1 MINADVINE
10 FQLYAGL
17 PLFALIVLS
26 ASGACVFL
34 LALAYCLCGEGKGRF
49 TATSCISNAL
59 VKFRWHIWLL
69 ITTDLF
75 LISNHLLVRGR
86 AVGIWDVDGY
96 FYPYYVLVADYA
108 RAGRFVHWNPWSNGG
123 VPILGDPTL
132 GIFSPLNFII
142 GLITGG
148 TSSGFIFYW
157 LLMWW
162 LGGFGMFM
170 LARHLNAPSWGACV
184 VALGFLFC
192 GAYTG
197 NAEHTPWITS
207 FSFLPLIIWRL
218 DYALSSRKLWPAVEA
233 GALWGLSALAG
244 YPGLIIITGC
254 FSALW
259 VVGRWLFAESSG
271 VECKMDSANSAV
283 KIRQR
288 PAHWFVFSPLV
299 LMLLVGWA
307 VLSPAYVAFFVEG
320 AGTHSR
326 VGALDREWAVSSN
339 ALHPGA
345 LSTFAS
351 PYLTIVK
358 LSDQMTGTNQLWPYT
373 DVSCSSVYS
382 GAVISALALLAL
394 FRRPRDTWRWWLI
407 ALAALSL
414 ACALGQALPLRGW
427 LYDWFYPMRFFRNA
441 AFFRFYYLFAVSVLA
456 LLATRDL
463 DIAIRHSA
471 EGTWSRFLAASL
483 CVASAALFVF
493 VTFTSLP
500 FVTRPITF
508 ILGFVHAL
516 WVWLGVCCAAFIGW
530 KLPSPSRQWAFPV
543 LLLALAGSDAFL
555 TSTISKQTMINT
567 RPDYVNRWQRL
578 DKEHSPVLDL
588 THNGFLREELSCYP
602 NPPCK
607 ELNNDQLITKVP
619 VFNSYVSYNDFHL
632 EMVSHLIL
640 KQMAVGGERV
650 WFSRDVGQV
659 QPTRSNFEAFVRRT
673 EILGEPPIVVHAP
686 EELLRL
692 GAPAT
697 EVLARPTD
705 GNASNDASAGIAD
718 QIAQIERL
726 PASEKIAVDLF
737 KYLPDELVFNV
748 QCPTDGWLLVTDRWA
763 RSWRA
768 EVNGKPV
775 AVYGGNFIFRAVQVT
790 EGQNSIR
797 FIYRPFG
804 FPWLVIISWGTLAGV
819 ICYSLYYGLYKWTV
833 SSPQTEMGGER
844 DDIPLARHTDPTH

>member
-1 MINADVINE
+1 
-10 FQLYAGL
+10 
-17 PLFALIVLS
+17 
-26 ASGACVFL
+26 
-34 LALAYCLCGEGKGRF
+34 
-49 TATSCISNAL
+49 
-59 VKFRWHIWLL
+59 L

-75 LISNHLLVRGR
+75 LICNHLLVRGL

-108 RAGRFVHWNPWSNGG
+108 RAGHFVHWNPWSNAG
-123 VPILGDPTL
+123 VPILSDPTL

-170 LARHLNAPSWGACV
+170 LARHLQAPPWGACV
-184 VALGFLFC
+184 VALGFFFC

-218 DYALSSRKLWPAVEA
+218 DYGLSSHKLWPAVEA
-233 GALWGLSALAG
+233 GGLWGLSALAG

-271 VECKMDSANSAV
+271 VECETTNATSVVKMG
-283 KIRQR
+283 QR
-288 PAHWFVFSPLV
+288 PTFGFVIFPLV
-299 LMLLVGWA
+299 LLLLIGLV

-326 VGALDREWAVSSN
+326 VGALDREWALSSN

-373 DVSCSSVYS
+373 DVSCSSIYS

-463 DIAIRHSA
+463 DIAIRHPA
-471 EGTWSRFLAASL
+471 DRTWSRFLVASL
-483 CVASAALFVF
+483 CVASASLFVF
-493 VTFTSLP
+493 VTFTGRQ
-500 FVTRPITF
+500 FVTSKITL
-508 ILGFVHAL
+508 ILGSVHAV

-530 KLPSPSRQWAFPV
+530 RLTSRSRQWALPV

-555 TSTISKQTMINT
+555 TGTLSKQTMINT

-578 DKEHSPVLDL
+578 DKDHSAALEL
-588 THNGFLREELSCYP
+588 AHNGLLREEISCYP

-619 VFNSYVSYNDFHL
+619 VLNSYISYNDFHR
-632 EMVSHLIL
+632 EMVSHPIL
-640 KQMAVGGERV
+640 KRTAVGADRI
-650 WFSRDVGQV
+650 WFSRDVRQV
-659 QPTRSNFEAFVRRT
+659 QPTRSNFVTFVRRT
-673 EILGEPPIVVHAP
+673 EILGESPLVVHAP
-686 EELLRL
+686 EDLLRL

-697 EVLARPTD
+697 EVLSRPTD
-705 GNASNDASAGIAD
+705 GDSLNDVKTGNAD

-726 PASEKIAVDLF
+726 PPAEKIAIDLV
-737 KYLPDELVFNV
+737 KYVPDELVFNV

-775 AVYGGNFIFRAVQVT
+775 SVYGGNFIFRAVQVT
-790 EGQNSIR
+790 GGQNSIR
-797 FIYRPFG
+797 FTYLPFG

-819 ICYSLYYGLYKWTV
+819 ACYSVYSGLRSRPSLPIPKDSITGV
-833 SSPQTEMGGER
+833 AATLPR
-844 DDIPLARHTDPTH
+844 DT

>member
-10 FQLYAGL
+10 FQLYARL
-17 PLFALIVLS
+17 PLFAFIVLS
-26 ASGACVFL
+26 GSGACVL
-34 LALAYCLCGEGKGRF
+34 LLVLAYYLFTGVGGRF
-49 TATSCISNAL
+49 TSFISDAL
-59 VKFRWHIWLL
+59 VKFRWPIWVL

-75 LISNHLLVRGR
+75 LISNHLLVRGL

-108 RAGRFVHWNPWSNGG
+108 RAGRFVYWNPWANAGL
-123 VPILGDPTL
+123 PILGDPTL

-148 TSSGFIFYW
+148 TSAGFIFYW

-170 LARHLNAPSWGACV
+170 LARHLQAPAWGGCV

-218 DYALSSRKLWPAVEA
+218 DSALALRKLRPACEA

-259 VVGRWLFAESSG
+259 VVGRWTFPEFSGSECES
-271 VECKMDSANSAV
+271 KSANSA
-283 KIRQR
+283 IEMRQR
-288 PAHWFVFSPLV
+288 PALWCVFCSLV
-299 LMLLVGWA
+299 LMLLIGVV
-307 VLSPAYVAFFVEG
+307 VLLPAYVAFFVEG
-320 AGTHSR
+320 AGTHER
-326 VGALDREWAVSSN
+326 VGALSRQWLLWKNS
-339 ALHPGA
+339 LHPGA

-358 LSDQMTGTNQLWPYT
+358 LYDHMSGTNQLWPYT
-373 DVSCSSVYS
+373 DVS
-382 GAVISALALLAL
+382 SASIYAGTSIPVLAL
-394 FRRPRDTWRWWLI
+394 FALLRRPRHGWRWWLVG
-407 ALAALSL
+407 LGALSL

-441 AFFRFYYLFAVSVLA
+441 AIFRFYYLFAVSVLA

-463 DIAIRHSA
+463 DIAIRHSVDR
-471 EGTWSRFLAASL
+471 TWSRFLAASL
-483 CVASAALFVF
+483 CVTSAALFVF
-493 VTFTSLP
+493 VTFTGLP
-500 FVTRPITF
+500 FVTRKIIL
-508 ILGFVHAL
+508 ILGSVHAL

-530 KLPSPSRQWAFPV
+530 RLPSRSKQWALPV

-555 TSTISKQTMINT
+555 TSTLSKQTMINT

-578 DKEHSPVLDL
+578 DKEHSAVLDL
-588 THNGFLREELSCYP
+588 THIGLLREEISCYP

-607 ELNNDQLITKVP
+607 YLNLNNDQLITKIP
-619 VFNSYVSYNDFHL
+619 VFNSYIHYNDFHRK
-632 EMVSHLIL
+632 MVDHPIL
-640 KQMAVGGERV
+640 KRTAVGAERI

-692 GAPAT
+692 GAPPT

-705 GNASNDASAGIAD
+705 GNASNDANAGNAD
-718 QIAQIERL
+718 QIAQIGRL
-726 PASEKIAVDLF
+726 PAPEKVAVDLV

-775 AVYGGNFIFRAVQVT
+775 LVYGGNFIFRAVQVSQ
-790 EGQNSIR
+790 GQNSIR
-797 FIYRPFG
+797 FTYHPFG
-804 FPWLVIISWGTLAGV
+804 FPWLVVVSWGVLGAIGIWSASAG
-819 ICYSLYYGLYKWTV
+819 IRGSRTSRGFAELFET
-833 SSPQTEMGGER
+833 P
-844 DDIPLARHTDPTH
+844 